1 MASWGATM
9 RPLQKDHHMTKHD
22 IYDEH
27 EGFRLWNYMTCKKDD
42 EGQEVWRIGTT
53 PYWQQ

>member
-1 MASWGATM
+1 
-9 RPLQKDHHMTKHD
+9 MTKHD

-42 EGQEVWRIGTT
+42 EGQEVWRITGLSTYRVCT
-53 PYWQQ
+53 QGASNLASEAL